1 LNINVET
8 RIKLD
13 KFTPR
18 DYQLP
23 ILDAIENK
31 GYKKVL
37 AILPRRAGK
46 DMTAFQLCIRQCIKK
61 VCTIYYI
68 FPTYSQGKKILFD
81 AVDSNG
87 FRVLDYIPNELV
99 ESKNAQEMKIRF
111 KNGSLFQVIGS
122 DNYDSLVGTNPY
134 GIVFSEWALQN
145 PFVYSILRPILAY
158 NGGWCL
164 FITTP
169 RGKNHVFEMY
179 QIALLSPDWFVY
191 RLTIEDTN
199 HISLAEIE
207 KDRQDGTMSDD
218 LIMQEYYCSFDMGVE
233 GAYYAKYLD
242 KMRINNQIGLTP
254 WEPAFKV
261 HTAWDLGVRDN
272 TSIIFYQTIGQ
283 SIRIID
289 CYEKSKEGLEHYAK
303 ILQQKPYTYGKHMA
317 PHDIAVRE
325 FGSGMTRLEKAKQ
338 LGISF
343 TVTPNLSIE
352 DGIEAVRS
360 TLSKVWIDEVKCAPL
375 IKSLENYR
383 QEFDNKK
390 KIYMPRPLHNWA
402 SHFADSMRYLCVS
415 LSKTKDGLSAEDLDK
430 RYNEAMYGNQ
440 HNFPR
445 MFRD

>member
-1 LNINVET
+1 
-8 RIKLD
+8 
-13 KFTPR
+13 
-18 DYQLP
+18 
-23 ILDAIENK
+23 
-31 GYKKVL
+31 
-37 AILPRRAGK
+37 
-46 DMTAFQLCIRQCIKK
+46 MTAFQLCIRQCIKK

>member
-1 LNINVET
+1 MNINVET